1 MDYTKNDHNGG
12 KEGDSMPFF
21 TAGAGNPDQDFNAE
35 SVENLNLPNWQPDS
49 SISEIS
55 EASEISEPT
64 ETSENHQII
73 GNKIMSM
80 PPNYHEESDSESGE
94 TESSKLGEVID
105 LSMPKGTAVE
115 GSENDSSD
123 KDTGLLIDGKLSKV
137 ELGILEQHEKKLSQD
152 GDIVE
157 FYDYISKVR
166 QKSLEKEAAWHAIPV
181 LVIFTTA
188 KFVSNLQQWG
198 ELTEMPETWVV
209 ILVMVVAFILLV
221 AIVFGSQISKLR
233 KKNRYESSLKMKP
246 LLIHLPP
253 TTDDIDGGGRD
264 RRDIAN
270 EAISKAQIMYS
281 ILASITTK
289 GFKARLYGQRHF
301 SFEII
306 SKNNLIHYYAI
317 VPADLSETVKQ
328 AIQSAYPTA
337 RIEESQEENIFEGG
351 AGISAVSGAELT
363 LNKDYYLPIA
373 TYEETKRD
381 ASLALLNAMGAVG
394 SNEGAAVQ
402 ILFRPAQKNWS
413 TKGKEYI
420 ENVQKGKKVTTG
432 GAMFGQLAIDI
443 IRAPFEP
450 PAERE
455 EKKTEIVTNF
465 KQSEIEA
472 ISNKMRYPAFETLIR
487 VITSSTSSARSDAI
501 LGTIVSAFSQFN
513 SPEQNGFK
521 VNMLKDQK
529 KLAVDYTFRF
539 FPVTTK
545 SNILNS
551 VELASIYHLPEQ
563 SAIPNSN
570 VERQLTKQVDGP
582 AKLATEG
589 LFLGTNEFRGNKK
602 AIYLQ
607 EKDRRR
613 HMYVIGQTGMG
624 KSVFLENLAFQDMCD
639 GRGFAFIDP
648 HGDAVEAIL
657 KRVPEERIDDIIYFD
672 PSDIEHPVGMNMFE
686 FTNEDQ
692 KDFIVQEGISM
703 LQSLFDPQN
712 QGFFGPRGQHMFRN
726 AALLLMS
733 DPAGATFIDIPQCF
747 TDPEFVKSKL
757 RYVTDKA
764 VYDYWTKEF
773 PASQKSS
780 DAVEVTTW
788 FASKWG
794 PFIANTI
801 MRNTLGQV
809 KSGFNIRE
817 IMDNKKIFL
826 VNLSKGKLGD
836 INSNLL
842 GMIFVM
848 KFQQAAM
855 GRQDIPEDQRQDF
868 CLYVDEF
875 QNFATDSFESIL
887 SEARKYRLNLIVA
900 NQFMTQLTE
909 KIREALL
916 GNVGTV
922 ICGRIGVTDAELM
935 VKAFTPTFTAEDL
948 TKTPNFAAVAKVMM
962 FDMPSAPFT
971 INLPAPMGEPNDKLL
986 ESLKVYSATKYGKSR
1001 ADVEKEIEDRWS
1013 AAERAKTSEMPQD
1026 AKEPASDAKTPP
1038 DAQNSSEGGFLDG
1051 WLNKQSSWHGRVTD
1065 FRGTPEPAG
1074 FGERKSGRTRP
1085 ESWLFFI

>member
-1 MDYTKNDHNGG
+1 M
-12 KEGDSMPFF
+12 EEWVVVFIM
-21 TAGAGNPDQDFNAE
+21 
-35 SVENLNLPNWQPDS
+35 
-49 SISEIS
+49 
-55 EASEISEPT
+55 
-64 ETSENHQII
+64 II
-73 GNKIMSM
+73 
-80 PPNYHEESDSESGE
+80 
-94 TESSKLGEVID
+94 
-105 LSMPKGTAVE
+105 AA
-115 GSENDSSD
+115 
-123 KDTGLLIDGKLSKV
+123 
-137 ELGILEQHEKKLSQD
+137 IL
-152 GDIVE
+152 
-157 FYDYISKVR
+157 
-166 QKSLEKEAAWHAIPV
+166 
-181 LVIFTTA
+181 
-188 KFVSNLQQWG
+188 FVS
-198 ELTEMPETWVV
+198 
-209 ILVMVVAFILLV
+209 
-221 AIVFGSQISKLR
+221 IVFGARISKLR
-233 KKNRYESSLKMKP
+233 KAKKYERGLKMVP

-253 TTDDIDGGGRD
+253 STDDIEAGGRD
-264 RRDIAN
+264 KRDITN
-270 EAISKAQIMYS
+270 EAVSKAGVMYS
-281 ILASITTK
+281 ILASTITK
-289 GFKARLYGQRHF
+289 GFKTKLYGQRHF

-306 SKNNLIHYYAI
+306 AKGGLIHYYAI
-317 VPADLSETVKQ
+317 VPAVLTETVKQ

-337 RIEESQEENIFEGG
+337 RIEEKREENIFEGNNDITSV
-351 AGISAVSGAELT
+351 AGAELT
-363 LNKDYYLPIA
+363 LNKEYYLPIA
-373 TYEETKRD
+373 TYEDTKRD
-381 ASLALLNAMGAVG
+381 AQTALLNALSSV
-394 SNEGAAVQ
+394 NKDEGAAVQ

-413 TKGKEYI
+413 SKGKEYI
-420 ENVQKGKKVTTG
+420 ENIQKGKVVTTG
-432 GAMFGQLAIDI
+432 GALFGQLAIDI

-455 EKKTEIVTNF
+455 AKKTEVVTNV
-465 KQSEIEA
+465 KQNEIEG
-472 ISNKMRYPAFETLIR
+472 ITNKMRFPAFETLIR
-487 VITSSTSSARSDAI
+487 VVASSSNHSRSEAI
-501 LGTIVSAFSQFN
+501 VGGVISAFSQFN
-513 SPEQNGFK
+513 SPEFNGFK
-521 VNMLKDQK
+521 VNFLKDPK
-529 KLAVDYTFRF
+529 KLVVDYTFRF
-539 FPVTTK
+539 FSLGIQ

-551 VELASIYHLPEQ
+551 VELASIFHLPEQ
-563 SAIPNSN
+563 NAIPSSH

-589 LFLGTNEFRGNKK
+589 LFLGTNEFRGVKK

-613 HMYVIGQTGMG
+613 HTYVIGQTGMG

-648 HGDAVEAIL
+648 HGDAVEALL
-657 KRVPEERIDDIIYFD
+657 KRVPEERIDDVIYFD
-672 PSDIEHPVGMNMFE
+672 PADIEHPVGMNMFE

-726 AALLLMS
+726 AALLLMA

-757 RYVTDKA
+757 KYVTDKA

-780 DAVEVTTW
+780 DAGEVITW
-788 FASKWG
+788 FSSKWG

-801 MRNTLGQV
+801 MKNTLGQV

-826 VNLSKGKLGD
+826 VNLSKGRLGD
-836 INSNLL
+836 INANLL

-855 GRQDIPEDQRQDF
+855 SRQDIPEDQRQDF

-900 NQFMTQLTE
+900 NQFMTQLTD

-916 GNVGTV
+916 GNVGTI

-971 INLPAPMGEPNDKLL
+971 ISLPPPMGEANDELMKN
-986 ESLKVYSATKYGKSR
+986 LKVYSAARFGKTR
-1001 ADVEKEIEDRWS
+1001 AEVEKEIQDRWS
-1013 AAERAKTSEMPQD
+1013 AAEKVKNSETSSVEGLEAPSALKT
-1026 AKEPASDAKTPP
+1026 ANEPLTASDEAPG
-1038 DAQNSSEGGFLDG
+1038 ASSGLKKGFLDK
-1051 WLNKQSSWHGRVTD
+1051 WIAKNPAPKPASEPESAPISESTSEPISK
-1065 FRGTPEPAG
+1065 PEPESKPAPI
-1074 FGERKSGRTRP
+1074 P
-1085 ESWLFFI
+1085 EPEEQPQEMVFKIR